1 MTLDRQID
9 LLLCLP
15 LASIDKMAVKHRFD
29 KIGAS
34 MEFDLRARAGIRPSD
49 VPLYRGTDRG
59 RVMYN
64 LLVSLARPEPI
75 GMYRPSSRHSSA
87 H

>member
-15 LASIDKMAVKHRFD
+15 LASID